1 MATKEKAK
9 KNPFSA
15 IAKFFRETKAEF
27 KKVIW
32 PTRKQLIN
40 NSIVVIVTIIA
51 AGLFVG
57 ALDIVL
63 NEIVKLTLI

>member
-1 MATKEKAK
+1 MATNEKAK
-9 KNPFSA
+9 KKPFSA

-32 PTRKQLIN
+32 PTKKQLIN

-51 AGLFVG
+51 AGIFVC
-57 ALDIVL
+57 ALDVVFDW
-63 NEIVKLTLI
+63 IVKLVLL